1 LLSDLFLIVEGNNS
15 AIANMHISAL
25 LLAPLRIEPF
35 FVEHIAMISQHHAEL
50 VMFTNLYKTER

>member
-1 LLSDLFLIVEGNNS
+1 LIVEGNNS